1 MSSKADPALAVVV
14 PLHNEAGNVL
24 ALIEEIQA
32 ALQSRLEFEV
42 LCVDDA
48 SDDDTPARLAEA
60 ALRFPRLRVL
70 RHRVRCGQS
79 TAIAT
84 GVRHARAPLVATL
97 DGDCQND
104 PADIPLLLAR
114 RAEHALSTQPL
125 LIIGWRARRHDSWLR
140 RLSSRV
146 ANAFRS
152 RILGDGTPDTGCGLK
167 LFERDVFLR
176 LPFFDHMHRFMP
188 ALVQREGGRVLS
200 VPVRHRPRRS
210 GRSHYGVWN
219 RAWVGLVDVAG
230 VSWLRR
236 RMRQANVIALVDDTP
251 RHDAV

>member
-1 MSSKADPALAVVV
+1 MADPALAVVV
-14 PLHNEAGNVL
+14 PLHNEGGNVL

-32 ALQSRLEFEV
+32 ALESRLEFEV

-114 RAEHALSTQPL
+114 RAEHTSSAQPL
-125 LIIGWRARRHDSWLR
+125 LIIGWRAKRHDGWLR

-152 RILGDGTPDTGCGLK
+152 RVLGDGTPDTGCGLK

-236 RMRQANVIALVDDTP
+236 RMRQTNVIALVDDTP
-251 RHDAV
+251 RHDAL